1 MLRLVANFDGE
12 VRLRPVAA
20 DEEIVVGSAATS
32 DWALPFP
39 GVSRRHARI
48 ARTDRGVEIHDLGSK
63 NGVVIGGERVD
74 RALVRPGETA
84 VLGRA
89 TVVLEEVSSAEVEL
103 ALATGKDTRSR
114 SASVVERGTAP
125 LIAIRLA
132 RDLDRLSESLAEA
145 ERSEILG
152 RIVETVGAEALWTF
166 AEAAEDLFLRDCVG
180 AVPGDETL
188 ERIESARRRLAEAG
202 ERGVEG
208 IGFDTWSGT
217 GLLFRP
223 VEDEVLVAV
232 LFPADEERPPAW
244 VSELLEHLARKLVRE
259 QTPERRRTHGRSAW
273 PGGPTE
279 TLRLPDG
286 MVQGRSQAIRGL
298 LGHLKAAAR
307 SDLHVLLLGET
318 GTGKELFAR
327 ALHTSSSAREGPF
340 VPINCAA
347 IPAEMLEAE
356 LFGVAARVATGV
368 DPRPGRFV
376 QASGGTLFLDEI
388 GELPDRLQAKLLRV
402 LQEREVLPVGG
413 DRPRPIDARI
423 VSASNADLRED
434 LLSGKFRRDLYHRV
448 SGMELHVPPLR
459 DRVEDIPELV
469 LVFVQRCAE
478 KYDRRIRGV
487 SRRALS
493 LLMAYEW
500 PGNIRE
506 LENAVERA
514 VLLCPDGGALES
526 GHFGPVQ
533 WAVERGSRGE
543 PPFRHYSSSP
553 PAEDASPDLPPPAA
567 EHFRPLQERI
577 DAVEIQAIREAL
589 TLTQGNKTR
598 AAELLGI
605 TPNGLRMKM
614 RRLALR

>member
-74 RALVRPGETA
+74 RALIRPGEAA

-89 TVVLEEVSSAEVEL
+89 TVLLEEVSSAEVEL

-125 LIAIRLA
+125 LTAIRLA
-132 RDLDRLSESLAEA
+132 RGLDRLSERLPEI

-152 RIVETVGAEALWTF
+152 RIVEAIGAEALWTF

-202 ERGVEG
+202 GRGVEG
-208 IGFDTWSGT
+208 IGFETRTVT

-223 VEDEVLVAV
+223 AEDEVLVAV
-232 LFPADEERPPAW
+232 LFPAGEERPPAW
-244 VSELLEHLARKLVRE
+244 VSELLEHLTRKLVRG
-259 QTPERRRTHGRSAW
+259 QAPERRRTRRSAW
-273 PGGPTE
+273 SGGPAE

-286 MVQGRSQAIRGL
+286 MVPGRSRAIRGL
-298 LGHLKAAAR
+298 LDHLKAAAR

-318 GTGKELFAR
+318 GTGKELFAQ
-327 ALHTSSSAREGPF
+327 ALHTSSSAREAPY

-434 LLSGKFRRDLYHRV
+434 LRSGKFRRDLYHRV

-500 PGNIRE
+500 PGNVRE

-526 GHFGPVQ
+526 GHFGSVQ

-543 PPFRHYSSSP
+543 PPYRHYSSSP

-614 RRLALR
+614 KRLGLG